1 MKALMKRRNP
11 KRVLYLMLAFSISFV
26 LTFSHVS
33 AGDGKGS
40 VKRGKASSSKTLR
53 EKRYYYRAFNRRDPF
68 QSLIVGD
75 YEEGELDLI
84 DIYKVRLVGILSG
97 GYQKFAMLEDDN
109 GYSYIV
115 KAGDRIKNGNIVS
128 VGDRSLIARVTIF
141 GQTNTVTLRLED
153 SQKKGV

>member
-1 MKALMKRRNP
+1 MKALIRRRNP
-11 KRVLYLMLAFSISFV
+11 NGVLSFVFALTISFV
-26 LTFSHVS
+26 FIFSQAN
-33 AGDGKGS
+33 AGDGSESKGK
-40 VKRGKASSSKTLR
+40 VNAGKTLR

-68 QSLIVGD
+68 QSLVVGN

-97 GYQKFAMLEDDN
+97 GYQKFAMLEDEN

-115 KAGDRIKNGNIVS
+115 KVGDRIKNGSIVS

>member
-1 MKALMKRRNP
+1 MKALIRRRNP
-11 KRVLYLMLAFSISFV
+11 KGVLSLVLAFTIVFAF
-26 LTFSHVS
+26 TVS
-33 AGDGKGS
+33 QAIAGDGGKSTKGK
-40 VKRGKASSSKTLR
+40 VSSGKTLR
-53 EKRYYYRAFNRRDPF
+53 EKRYYYRAFNKRDPF
-68 QSLIVGD
+68 QSLIVGN

-97 GYQKFAMLEDDN
+97 GYQKFAMLEDEN

-115 KAGDRIKNGNIVS
+115 KAGDRIKNGSIVS